1 MNTRELGKSGL
12 TVSVVTLGGNV
23 FGWTA
28 DEAAS
33 FKVLDAFLAAGG
45 NFIDTADVYSK
56 WVPGHSG
63 GESETVVGRWVASR
77 RNRSQVLIATKVGA
91 EMGSGTKGLSR
102 AYIVREVEDS
112 LRRLQTDHIDLYQ
125 SHVDDPDTPM
135 EETLGAYADLIKQG
149 KVRAI
154 GASNF
159 TAERLAQALAVS
171 AQHGFP
177 RYQSLQ
183 PLYNLFERA
192 GYESA
197 LEPLCLKEHIGV
209 IGYSSLGSG
218 FLTGKY
224 RSEADLGKS
233 PRGQGVQ
240 KRYFNDR
247 GFRILAALDEVAKR
261 YASTP
266 GAVALA
272 WLIAR
277 PSVTSPI
284 ASATNTEQL
293 NELVAA
299 TRLVLDREAI
309 EQLDQASA

>member
-63 GESETVVGRWVASR
+63 GESETIVGRWVASR

-125 SHVDDPDTPM
+125 SHVDYPDTPM

-149 KVRAI
+149 KGRAI

-192 GYESA
+192 G
-197 LEPLCLKEHIGV
+197 
-209 IGYSSLGSG
+209 
-218 FLTGKY
+218 
-224 RSEADLGKS
+224 
-233 PRGQGVQ
+233 
-240 KRYFNDR
+240 
-247 GFRILAALDEVAKR
+247 
-261 YASTP
+261 
-266 GAVALA
+266 
-272 WLIAR
+272 
-277 PSVTSPI
+277 
-284 ASATNTEQL
+284 
-293 NELVAA
+293 
-299 TRLVLDREAI
+299 
-309 EQLDQASA
+309 

>member
-1 MNTRELGKSGL
+1 MKQRNLGRSGL
-12 TVSVVTLGGNV
+12 SVSVVMLGGNV

-33 FKVLDAFLAAGG
+33 FKLLDGFVAAGG

-63 GESETVVGRWVASR
+63 GESETIIGRWMTSR
-77 RNRSQVLIATKVGA
+77 RNRNQVLVATKVGS
-91 EMGSGTKGLSR
+91 EMGSAGKGLSR
-102 AYIVREVEDS
+102 AYIQREVEDS
-112 LRRLQTDHIDLYQ
+112 LRRLQTDRIDLYQ

-135 EETLGAYADLIKQG
+135 EETIGAYGDLVKQG

-159 TAERLAQALAVS
+159 TAERLAQSLAVS
-171 AQHGFP
+171 AKGGYP
-177 RYQSLQ
+177 RYESLQ
-183 PLYNLFERA
+183 PMYNLFERA
-192 GYESA
+192 GYETA
-197 LEPLCLKEHIGV
+197 LEPLCRAEDIGV

-224 RSEADLGKS
+224 RSDADLDKS
-233 PRGQGVQ
+233 PRGQGVK

-247 GFRILAALDEVAKR
+247 GFRVLAALDEVAKR
-261 YASTP
+261 YKTTP
-266 GAVALA
+266 GAVAMA

-277 PSVTSPI
+277 PGVTSPI
-284 ASATNTEQL
+284 ASATNLEQL
-293 NELVAA
+293 GELVASA
-299 TRLVLDREAI
+299 QLTLDRDAVER
-309 EQLDQASA
+309 LNQASA